1 MESLQTAYIDLLKH
15 NDLPVDDIRQFLLGV
30 SGVTKL
36 EFCFGFGQEELMM
49 GMDLQWCPKFNNL
62 KFLSLDNWYLDANFY
77 GLIAF
82 LQNSPNLEHLT
93 LNLKLKQHAKVP
105 GALMGWAGNR
115 PFTCEHL
122 KTVEIICFE
131 DDPAT
136 NSLMQFLVRCGISGG
151 QIHIKH

>member
-1 MESLQTAYIDLLKH
+1 
-15 NDLPVDDIRQFLLGV
+15 
-30 SGVTKL
+30 
-36 EFCFGFGQEELMM
+36 MM

-62 KFLSLDNWYLDANFY
+62 KFLSLVNWYLDANFY

-93 LNLKLKQHAKVP
+93 LSLKLKQHAKVP

-115 PFTCEHL
+115 LFTCEHL
-122 KTVEIICFE
+122 KTVEIICSK
-131 DDPAT
+131 DDPVVH
-136 NSLMQFLVRCGISGG
+136 SLREFLLAGGISDG